1 MGLVKMHEPIRNIP
15 LPSNNKGHAWKEN
28 DTKEASEIEESKD
41 QSTSTSS
48 QPLAI
53 PKELW
58 RIVDALWRNGSL
70 EKDLFI
76 LPGIPYEV
84 QEIREALDTGAD
96 LPKNISIHSLVEMFS
111 LFFTSLPVPI
121 IPSSLLPSPDMDPA
135 NYRSFA
141 RKLLEQLSVYN
152 YNVLVY
158 IISFFRELLK
168 HADHNKLNKDK
179 LCLVCCQIFLSC
191 DEDYHRKK
199 KAKATSEPTEDSTG
213 EDGEKNV
220 IQMVFIHLLTTSSI

>member
-41 QSTSTSS
+41 QSTSTPS

-76 LPGIPYEV
+76 LPGVANEV
-84 QEIREALDTGAD
+84 QQIREALDTGAE
-96 LPKNISIHSLVEMFS
+96 LPEDISIHSLVEMFV

-121 IPSSLLPSPDMDPA
+121 ISTNLVPSPDMDTA

-141 RKLLEQLSVYN
+141 RKLLEQLSIYN

-168 HADHNKLNKDK
+168 HAEQNKLNKDK
-179 LCLVCCQIFLSC
+179 LCLVCCQIFLSY

-199 KAKATSEPTEDSTG
+199 IAKSTPESTEESTG

-220 IQMVFIHLLTTSSI
+220 IQMVFIHLLTTTSI